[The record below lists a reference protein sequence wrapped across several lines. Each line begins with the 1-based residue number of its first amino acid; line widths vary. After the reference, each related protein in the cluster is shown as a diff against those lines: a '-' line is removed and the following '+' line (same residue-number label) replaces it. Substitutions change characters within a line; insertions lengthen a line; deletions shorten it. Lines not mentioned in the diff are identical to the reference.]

1 MSSEFGN
8 GMKNFAVG
16 AGIGLGLGVIAG
28 ILLAPMSGK
37 ETLNDFSNG
46 ARRVA
51 ETAKRDINNVEK
63 QIIEKVD
70 SISGAI
76 SKMERNTKD
85 GMARGIR
92 KASDAVEETVD
103 AAKAGIDN
111 LVKGVEKLQVNN

>member
-28 ILLAPMSGK
+28 ILLAPKSGK

-46 ARRVA
+46 ARRIA
-51 ETAKRDINNVEK
+51 ETAKKDMNNVEK
-63 QIIEKVD
+63 QIMDKVD

-92 KASDAVEETVD
+92 KASDVAEETVD

-111 LVKGVEKLQVNN
+111 LVKGVEKLQANN